1 MDGTP
6 PLSLG
11 HVQKAG
17 AQLDYPPTAPQAPT
31 PTPTGGS
38 RARLA
43 WTTPV
48 GMSFRAAGHALSD
61 HVGRARLD
69 RERSGG
75 PVRAE
80 RTKRTGPISGGR
92 LP

>member
-31 PTPTGGS
+31 PTP
-38 RARLA
+38 ARLA
-43 WTTPV
+43 PRRFARTTPA
-48 GMSFRAAGHALSD
+48 GMSFRAASRALSD

-75 PVRAE
+75 PIE
-80 RTKRTGPISGGR
+80 GRTNETNRSD
-92 LP
+92 